1 MKRRKVL
8 HLLVRHCGDHKK
20 ETCKKKNNEKLKKQN
35 KNKQETKRPP
45 PQKRIKTFNTIVRL
59 QRIKEGDISENVD
72 FSFAKMNV
80 LLGAEIARDGHAV
93 EVTERLDDARI
104 LNGPHVEE

>member
-1 MKRRKVL
+1 MTIKKKRV
-8 HLLVRHCGDHKK
+8 
-20 ETCKKKNNEKLKKQN
+20 KKKNNEKLKKT
-35 KNKQETKRPP
+35 KQKQTRNQKTPP
-45 PQKRIKTFNTIVRL
+45 KKKRIKTFNTIVRL